1 MWQMWLLCS
10 YVHEQVGTFVTY
22 KSGTL
27 SLISHFVPQTMLL
40 SCYPHFVFCWA
51 QDSIFFH
58 ILEVQVKH
66 LRLRATLDSKLA
78 MHVVL
83 LGCYSYANYDQR
95 TNSNLHQSFDFSKEE
110 LVIICVKI
118 KISNRTKK
126 LYKDHTLLL
135 KLDQIMSLLF
145 LCISFFS

>member
-1 MWQMWLLCS
+1 
-10 YVHEQVGTFVTY
+10 
-22 KSGTL
+22 
-27 SLISHFVPQTMLL
+27 
-40 SCYPHFVFCWA
+40 
-51 QDSIFFH
+51 
-58 ILEVQVKH
+58 LEVQVKH
-66 LRLRATLDSKLA
+66 LRLRATLHSKLA

-83 LGCYSYANYDQR
+83 LGCYSYAGYDQR

-118 KISNRTKK
+118 KISNRTKN